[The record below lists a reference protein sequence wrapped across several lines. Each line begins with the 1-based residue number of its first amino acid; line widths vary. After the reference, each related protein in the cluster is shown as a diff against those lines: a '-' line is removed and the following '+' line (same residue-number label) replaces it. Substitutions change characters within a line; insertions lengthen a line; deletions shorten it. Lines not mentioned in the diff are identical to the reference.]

1 MNDQRT
7 LAAVVLVVIGLIA
20 VVVGVIYLTVEAKS
34 LPSILGQ
41 LHGVTGHRSARGI
54 AALIVGVVLLVAGG
68 LLARK
73 PRSY

>member
-7 LAAVVLVVIGLIA
+7 VAAAVLVVIGIVAL
-20 VVVGVIYLTVEAKS
+20 VVGVIYLTVEAQS

-41 LHGVTGHRSARGI
+41 LHGISGHRSARGI
-54 AALIVGVVLLVAGG
+54 GAVIVGVVLLVAGF

-73 PRSY
+73 PHP